1 LGYFYKS
8 FEFVGLGKKG
18 NRVFNFRLELGT
30 IEMSKGPK
38 PFQVDIDPK
47 TGIPCRYKDK
57 QVRRLSDL
65 RGFFSNNDF
74 VEGLLVRGK
83 NPIIYEVYEIPQ
95 IPSEGLFSLACTVLH
110 PGKVG
115 REYYF
120 TKGHFHAKEPTSEVY
135 VGLKGNGIIL
145 LQTRDG
151 RVAPLPLKAGGVVYI
166 PPRWAHRSI
175 NTGKEK
181 MVFLAIYPSDA
192 GHDYESIKRSGFAR
206 LLVERGSKPRLI
218 KNPVGKGK

>member
-1 LGYFYKS
+1 
-8 FEFVGLGKKG
+8 
-18 NRVFNFRLELGT
+18 
-30 IEMSKGPK
+30 MSKESK
-38 PFQVDIDPK
+38 PFRFDLDPK
-47 TGIPCRYKDK
+47 TGIPGRYKDK

-65 RGFFSNNDF
+65 RGFFSDNDL
-74 VEGLLVRGK
+74 VEGLLAREK

-135 VGLKGNGIIL
+135 VGLKGEGVIL

-151 RVAPLPLKAGGVVYI
+151 RVVPLPLKAGGVVYI

-175 NTGKEK
+175 NTGKGK
-181 MVFLAIYPSDA
+181 FVFLAIYPSDA
-192 GHDYESIKRSGFAR
+192 GHDYESIKRNGFAR
-206 LLVERGSKPRLI
+206 IVVERGRKPTLI
-218 KNPVGKGK
+218 KNPARKGK